1 MSTFA
6 DEVAALRGTRPAT
19 FKDLITHPAFSKLLA
34 AQTVSSFGDWVGF
47 VAVTALV
54 VSKGGNAGAYAV
66 AGVMVAR
73 MLPAILFGPIA
84 GATLPP
90 TADSRPCLYLGR
102 GRAVLQL
109 EET

>member
-1 MSTFA
+1 VSSFA

-54 VSKGGNAGAYAV
+54 ASKGGEAGAYAI
-66 AGVMVAR
+66 AGVMLAR
-73 MLPAILFGPIA
+73 TLPAILFGPVA
-84 GATLPP
+84 GAIVDRVNLKNLMITE
-90 TADSRPCLYLGR
+90 DI
-102 GRAVLQL
+102 
-109 EET
+109 